1 MRVLVFGATG
11 RTGQHFTALARRA
24 GLAVHAA
31 GRDPAR
37 LAALAGNGGS
47 SAVDVLDPSAV
58 EAAIRAASPDAIVS
72 VIGGRQGEVWADE
85 AGNIAIADAARR
97 AGTRR
102 LIQVSSLGCGD
113 SRAHASERLLAAIG
127 TVLEAKTR
135 AEDHLRALDLDWT
148 IIRPGGLTET
158 AATGT
163 GALYEDARVHG
174 RIACADLAG
183 LILSCLRAPHTVRKV
198 LSAVDRA
205 SLSGPPDP
213 HEVAVP
219 AYPIPADTHQEPVS

>member
-11 RTGQHFTALARRA
+11 RTGKVFTALARRA
-24 GLAVHAA
+24 GRAVHAT

-37 LAALAGNGGS
+37 LAALAGDGGS
-47 SAVDVLDPSAV
+47 SPVDVLDPSAV
-58 EAAIRAASPDAIVS
+58 EAVVRAVSPDAIVS

-85 AGNIAIADAARR
+85 TGNIAISNAARR
-97 AGTRR
+97 AGVRR

-113 SRAHASERLLAAIG
+113 SRAYASERLLAAIG
-127 TVLEAKTR
+127 SVLEAKTR
-135 AEDHLRALDLDWT
+135 AEDHLRNLDLDWT

-163 GALYEDARVHG
+163 GALYDDPRVHG

-183 LILSCLRAPHTVRKV
+183 LILSCLPAADTLRKV

-213 HEVAVP
+213 REITVP
-219 AYPIPADTHQEPVS
+219 AYPLPADIHQEPVS